1 MEEDNERYEPSIGE
15 LAKMLGQFTINAK
28 EVLNGIATAIGT
40 FATKLAEVASSE
52 FMKGFSNV
60 LLEIGKDIQEAR
72 ENPNSV
78 FNYSKYEKSLDDM
91 HWAWPYEIEASVIFD
106 ILQNVNSEKEFDDKM
121 LELFTE
127 EKICRMICV
136 SKNHIAKHHKVLL
149 NQVAKGIKNKSY
161 ALVNNALMS
170 IIDNSL
176 SVYIVDKGCVA
187 RKNIFKPIIE
197 HYDNCILDEIGEFI
211 FDLCMLSNNIDFIFD
226 KVDFTKKI
234 ELRTNKIARRH
245 AALHGFRYS
254 NKRVDTIMLLN
265 TLVALMKIKPYLRFF
280 ENGLKHKRN
289 KGFEFTEEM
298 KNKIMREKAENII
311 HVMLE
316 LDDTVTHSSVL
327 KCYEEAELFVDYDKD
342 KGRYVSKILQ
352 SMKQKG
358 GLMRVH
364 KNDKWCWIKCATD
377 DAMMTES

>member
-149 NQVAKGIKNKSY
+149 NQVAKGIKKER
-161 ALVNNALMS
+161 
-170 IIDNSL
+170 I
-176 SVYIVDKGCVA
+176 
-187 RKNIFKPIIE
+187 RKLGFAFEGKKV
-197 HYDNCILDEIGEFI
+197 LIG
-211 FDLCMLSNNIDFIFD
+211 
-226 KVDFTKKI
+226 
-234 ELRTNKIARRH
+234 
-245 AALHGFRYS
+245 
-254 NKRVDTIMLLN
+254 
-265 TLVALMKIKPYLRFF
+265 
-280 ENGLKHKRN
+280 
-289 KGFEFTEEM
+289 
-298 KNKIMREKAENII
+298 
-311 HVMLE
+311 
-316 LDDTVTHSSVL
+316 
-327 KCYEEAELFVDYDKD
+327 
-342 KGRYVSKILQ
+342 
-352 SMKQKG
+352 
-358 GLMRVH
+358 
-364 KNDKWCWIKCATD
+364 
-377 DAMMTES
+377 